1 MAAILTST
9 GVTFGDNTTIS
20 SKYGIF
26 PQSSAV
32 VFYQAAAP
40 TGWTTEATV
49 HNNKALRVVSGT
61 AANSG
66 GTNSFTACLASSRP
80 FSANVPVTV
89 TGTSGGNT
97 TLSTNQIPSHNHP
110 AYTGPSVSR
119 AGNGPARVANTG
131 NTGNRGNN
139 GAHAHPLTVNA
150 ANGPISSNF
159 NFAVQYISVIHCRFS

>member
-1 MAAILTST
+1 MAAVLTTT
-9 GVTFGDNTTIS
+9 GVTFSDSTTIA

-26 PQSSAV
+26 PQSSNV

-40 TGWTTEATV
+40 TGWTTEPAV

-66 GTNSFTACLASSRP
+66 GTNNFTTCMATTRP

-89 TGTSGGNT
+89 NGTSGGNT
-97 TLSTNQIPSHNHP
+97 TLSINQIPSHSHP

-119 AGNGPARVANTG
+119 AANGPARVANTG
-131 NTGNRGNN
+131 NTGNIGNN

-150 ANGPISSNF
+150 ANGPVSSNF
-159 NFAVQYISVIHCRFS
+159 NFAVQYINVIYCRFS